1 VSLAIKRYTFNLE
14 AWVDGATAATV
25 GAVVSATEDAQ
36 AVVDAFHDGLETV
49 QGQVPM
55 AVTLDNRP
63 CNDTAEVVQGL
74 CGSQLLHATP
84 ARGQAKAPVE
94 GAFGLF
100 EQSLPS
106 PMVVRSENEQD
117 IAASIV
123 ELVSRA
129 YFLGRNGRPS
139 ARLGG
144 RTPAQSYMGAN
155 PTEAQIEQ
163 AKPWLLEL
171 RRCEQV
177 TRSTRLQR
185 TDPIRRELLRTQL
198 ARFGIDD
205 PNDKMALSLAGYSMD
220 AILEGISIFEA
231 KLQRGTLPKDCL
243 PERYLGGIIRNV
255 EQRDFLEQMGRNLL
269 ELRLEVS
276 DRQLDALRARAAD
289 IEAVATGAV
298 QRTEEYVLQALQ
310 SDSTLAFRFWS
321 RRALDA
327 IGGIAWAEVRAV
339 CTHLRRM
346 IGASFRLD
354 FKRRECFL
362 AELMAA
368 AVPVAG

>member
-1 VSLAIKRYTFNLE
+1 
-14 AWVDGATAATV
+14 
-25 GAVVSATEDAQ
+25 
-36 AVVDAFHDGLETV
+36 
-49 QGQVPM
+49 
-55 AVTLDNRP
+55 
-63 CNDTAEVVQGL
+63 
-74 CGSQLLHATP
+74 
-84 ARGQAKAPVE
+84 
-94 GAFGLF
+94 
-100 EQSLPS
+100 
-106 PMVVRSENEQD
+106 
-117 IAASIV
+117 
-123 ELVSRA
+123 
-129 YFLGRNGRPS
+129 
-139 ARLGG
+139 
-144 RTPAQSYMGAN
+144 
-155 PTEAQIEQ
+155 
-163 AKPWLLEL
+163 
-171 RRCEQV
+171 
-177 TRSTRLQR
+177 
-185 TDPIRRELLRTQL
+185 
-198 ARFGIDD
+198 
-205 PNDKMALSLAGYSMD
+205 
-220 AILEGISIFEA
+220 
-231 KLQRGTLPKDCL
+231 CL